1 MELFGVGWVELIVVI
16 VIALIILGPSDMA
29 NLGRTLGRFMRKVVM
44 SPEWRALLA
53 IGSEV
58 KEMPTKLMR
67 EAQFEDLNK
76 EIQAELQGPLKDID
90 QSIKATSSDLTQS
103 AQQASSNL
111 KQASL
116 LNGAQPSKPLTASP
130 KNEDPY
136 AAWKNPSASANSP
149 EPTNSIDPRVAAPT
163 QLSEN
168 PKPAPRPG
176 PVLLT
181 ADFDEEETN

>member
-1 MELFGVGWVELIVVI
+1 MELFGVGWVELIVVV
-16 VIALIILGPSDMA
+16 VIALIILGPSDIA
-29 NLGRTLGRFMRKVVM
+29 NLGRTLGRVMRKVVM

-76 EIQAELQGPLKDID
+76 EIQAELQAPLKDID
-90 QSIKATSSDLTQS
+90 QAIKSTSTDLAQS

-116 LNGAQPSKPLTASP
+116 LNGAQPSKPPASP
-130 KNEDPY
+130 KSDDPY
-136 AAWKNPSASANSP
+136 AAWKNPSAAAVSP
-149 EPTNSIDPRVAAPT
+149 EATNSIDPRVSTPT
-163 QLSEN
+163 QPADQ
-168 PKPAPRPG
+168 PKPALRPG

-181 ADFDEEETN
+181 ADFDEEETD